1 MHKLL
6 SRLKR
11 NIISLNIG
19 NYFQFYAAINIIHN
33 TVYDVEKS
41 DAHDTREL
49 YSSCSPLNDKHKPR
63 YACSGLPIEIV
74 RLNSAERRVRGWP
87 TTHDQNFPCYA
98 DE

>member
-1 MHKLL
+1 M
-6 SRLKR
+6 
-11 NIISLNIG
+11 
-19 NYFQFYAAINIIHN
+19 
-33 TVYDVEKS
+33 YDVEKS